1 MVSVPLGL
9 TMIGKVRKVNSL
21 LVMLKLL
28 LLLFCAL
35 AELLTLTVTEGLD
48 EVVPLVRYTVLVV
61 LLLLKPE
68 VVYKVYEVTYPVSL
82 FNNVKT
88 GKQCLQHQ

>member
-9 TMIGKVRKVNSL
+9 TMTGKVRKVNSL

-48 EVVPLVRYTVLVV
+48 EVPLVRYTVLVV

-68 VVYKVYEVTYPVSL
+68 VVY
-82 FNNVKT
+82 
-88 GKQCLQHQ
+88 